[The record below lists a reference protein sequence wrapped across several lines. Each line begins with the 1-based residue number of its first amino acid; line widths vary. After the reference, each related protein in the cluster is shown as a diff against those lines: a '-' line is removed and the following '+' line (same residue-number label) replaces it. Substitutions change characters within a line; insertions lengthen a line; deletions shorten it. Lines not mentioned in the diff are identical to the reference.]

1 MKNYHEE
8 ITKIKEL
15 VDLTER
21 LFLTTPSEGNK
32 RRFFDALRDMRI
44 LQENKHPNPLLV

>member
-8 ITKIKEL
+8 IYKIKEL

-32 RRFFDALRDMRI
+32 KRFFDALKKMKI
-44 LQENKHPNPLLV
+44 LQKNEQPNPLLI